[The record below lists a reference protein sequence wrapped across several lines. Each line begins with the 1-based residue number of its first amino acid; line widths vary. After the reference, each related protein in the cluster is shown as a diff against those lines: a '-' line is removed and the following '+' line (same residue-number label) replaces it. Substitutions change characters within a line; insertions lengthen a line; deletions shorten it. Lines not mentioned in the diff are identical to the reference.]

1 MCAKTMKP
9 LTLLSMLALAASV
22 DPETYTEP
30 EEIAY
35 WAPLEGALPPFDA
48 PRRPGL
54 SREQFDSLI
63 LDGQVFVVPGL
74 SDDWPMKT
82 WDCDFFKNDPE
93 FKNAAMNHQYAA
105 NSAKDARLGDDWQ
118 SDQTSSGAKNESA
131 PQIAP
136 FYWGI
141 KDVQYE
147 KRPGWKKAMLKRVAK
162 NFRVP
167 NFMHPT
173 ATAGSFGRTP
183 EFWFGTGSAGAK
195 AHMDS
200 HVQAT
205 LSLQLAGTKR
215 WRLMPLQKRRAPFLG
230 MIYSDGQPYENPE
243 GWKPLFDITLKPG
256 DGLFFPPGMVHE
268 TKNIGDECTSSV
280 TFQFDSPFAA
290 HFYKKFFPR
299 VRQTADIHE
308 VWIII
313 REWARLG
320 MKGDERGKGA
330 PYAEARQ
337 AKELVDHFQKLDA
350 DQDGLVSLAELRGL
364 GILGSH
370 TGDAVA
376 WHDEDRDGFVSLD
389 EFREG
394 FAFWSG
400 ITHQAVRRTKKEWR
414 KFQLHG
420 TIENLEDLP
429 PQLAKE
435 MRESSL
441 AEEARILSQSRAEL

>member
-1 MCAKTMKP
+1 MPANIMRSI
-9 LTLLSMLALAASV
+9 TLLAVLALADSV
-22 DPETYTEP
+22 DPASYTEP
-30 EEIAY
+30 DDIAY
-35 WAPLEGALPPFDA
+35 WAPSQDALPPFDA
-48 PRRPGL
+48 PRRTEL
-54 SREQFDSLI
+54 SREEFDNLI

-82 WDCDFFKNDPE
+82 WNCDFFRNDPE
-93 FKNAAMNHQYAA
+93 FKKAAMNHQYAA
-105 NSAKDARLGDDWQ
+105 NGGRDARLGDDWQ
-118 SDQTSSGAKNESA
+118 NDKTSSGAKNESA

-167 NFMHPT
+167 NFMDPVK
-173 ATAGSFGRTP
+173 TAGSFSRTP
-183 EFWFGTGSAGAK
+183 EFWFGTGNAGAK

-230 MIYSDGQPYENPE
+230 MVYSDGQPYENPE

-256 DGLFFPPGMVHE
+256 DGLFFPPGMIHE
-268 TKNIGDECTSSV
+268 TKNEADECTSSV
-280 TFQFDSPFAA
+280 TFQFDAPFAA
-290 HFYKKFFPR
+290 RFYKQFFPR

-308 VWIII
+308 VWVII

-320 MKGDERGKGA
+320 MEGDERGKGA
-330 PYAEARQ
+330 LYAEARE
-337 AKELVDHFQKLDA
+337 AKELGDHFQKLDR
-350 DQDGLVSLAELRGL
+350 DRDGVVSALELQSL
-364 GILGSH
+364 GAH
-370 TGDAVA
+370 AKDMVA

-400 ITHQAVRRTKKEWR
+400 ITHDAVRKTKKEWR

-429 PQLAKE
+429 PQLAEE
-435 MRESSL
+435 MRKSSL
-441 AEEARILSQSRAEL
+441 AKEAQIISQTRQEL